1 MKTIVCCGTCRHSRS
16 TTGGRCKYN
25 LDSECLGGK
34 DGVGILEYNYWEL
47 WKKHKKD
54 KAYLPDKLFEI

>member
-1 MKTIVCCGTCRHSRS
+1 MKTIVCCGTCKHSRS

-25 LDSECLGGK
+25 LDSECLGR
-34 DGVGILEYNYWEL
+34 DRMMQLEYNHWEL
-47 WKKHKKD
+47 WKKYKKE